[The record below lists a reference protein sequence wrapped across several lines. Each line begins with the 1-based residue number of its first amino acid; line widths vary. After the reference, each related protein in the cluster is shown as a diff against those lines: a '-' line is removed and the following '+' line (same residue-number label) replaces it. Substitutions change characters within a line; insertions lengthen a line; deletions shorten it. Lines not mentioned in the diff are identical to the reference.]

1 MKVTIKTLVALL
13 LLFQISCKQSETDSS
28 TENQNSNTTEES
40 VDLSVGQEGVQDEVS
55 NPNIV
60 QVASGSP
67 DHTTLVAAVK
77 AAGLV
82 TSLSNAGPVYR
93 FCSNKFSF

>member
-28 TENQNSNTTEES
+28 TENQNSNTEES
-40 VDLSVGQEGVQDEVS
+40 VDLNVGQEGVQDDIS

-60 QVASGSP
+60 QVASDGTNI
-67 DHTTLVAAVK
+67 DRFRNKV
-77 AAGLV
+77 
-82 TSLSNAGPVYR
+82 NAFGIGISR
-93 FCSNKFSF
+93 HF